1 MLHSGMPL
9 TLIGWELS
17 CGEATLSEEE
27 MATIAAYD
35 TPRARLALDSN
46 GVALRAARELQGQSG
61 LALADPVAMAVA
73 LDPSI
78 ATERAP
84 CFVDVATAE
93 EATRGMTVVDRLGV
107 TGRTPNAEV
116 CFRIDAS
123 RWKALLDEAL
133 R

>member
-46 GVALRAARELQGQSG
+46 GVALRAAREPQ
-61 LALADPVAMAVA
+61 
-73 LDPSI
+73 
-78 ATERAP
+78 
-84 CFVDVATAE
+84 
-93 EATRGMTVVDRLGV
+93 
-107 TGRTPNAEV
+107 
-116 CFRIDAS
+116 
-123 RWKALLDEAL
+123 
-133 R
+133 